1 MATKTHGTQKLT
13 ATRLGLFVSADGITS
28 MRERQVGSQ
37 IIRNV
42 RVRDEDGRI
51 TAEHVTLET
60 TGRHRHLTASA
71 VREFDDRFA
80 DAILELQL

>member
-1 MATKTHGTQKLT
+1 MTKPTKTQRLT
-13 ATRLGLFVSADGITS
+13 ATSLGVFVSADGVTS
-28 MRERQVGSQ
+28 MRERQVGNQ

-42 RVRDEDGRI
+42 RVRDEAGNI

-71 VREFDDRFA
+71 VREFDNRFA
-80 DAILELQL
+80 DSILEFTL